1 MKKLCKSVKQ
11 AKNFNA
17 ESILRHVM
25 HEVLGLDSLQMKPDN
40 NFLTD
45 HLIECYIIAFLL
57 EKLEN

>member
-1 MKKLCKSVKQ
+1 MVKKLCKSIKQ

-25 HEVLGLDSLQMKPDN
+25 HEVLGLDSLQTKPDN

-45 HLIECYIIAFLL
+45 HLIECYISFFT
-57 EKLEN
+57 